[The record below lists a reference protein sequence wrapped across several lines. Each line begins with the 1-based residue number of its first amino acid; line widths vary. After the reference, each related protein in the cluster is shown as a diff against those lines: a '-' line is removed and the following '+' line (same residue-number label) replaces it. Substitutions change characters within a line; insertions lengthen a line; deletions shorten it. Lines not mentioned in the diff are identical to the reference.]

1 MAVKPPHPRARVE
14 WDTRLMPGMQGKPGR
29 GVGAPGARKTYPN
42 PVRSLHNRSESALAA
57 CPRKIHSVKS
67 LRSRVSK
74 FAVYPKTLRAFL
86 DRSGREGSGRGV
98 KRSGGGGNS
107 HRAVCGNMNMRVQ
120 GLSVRLR
127 EERRWRHRN
136 LVTVSIALVLASCA
150 MGGVS
155 GRPVAAQ
162 DETPAPKAKISSE
175 AVAQAS
181 KPSSSFGTTAVG
193 QKAAQFRSDY
203 DKLKSNT
210 TTRSNQLASVR
221 TQTVSNVQSYHALVG
236 GIRSRLQMGS
246 TPGNPE
252 LLAQWSQAQ
261 TQLTQIDN
269 DIRTLNQLSAQVSAD
284 AATSAYLLDSIRS
297 SFSLSGALEEDHRQ
311 LRLLEDEV
319 NQNAIVIDRAL
330 QGLNDEINRQA
341 QYVASERTSLVQLA
355 SDINAGQTYGGMQ
368 RRAAPPRAVASITP
382 AVFNERRPLVVIRFD
397 KPDVAYEPA
406 LYQALSRALERRP
419 DAVFDLVA
427 VAPNGGNAAT
437 AKQKADGVLKSMTG
451 MGLPA
456 DRVSETEITSP
467 TAATPEVH
475 VYVQ

>member
-1 MAVKPPHPRARVE
+1 
-14 WDTRLMPGMQGKPGR
+14 
-29 GVGAPGARKTYPN
+29 
-42 PVRSLHNRSESALAA
+42 
-57 CPRKIHSVKS
+57 
-67 LRSRVSK
+67 
-74 FAVYPKTLRAFL
+74 
-86 DRSGREGSGRGV
+86 
-98 KRSGGGGNS
+98 
-107 HRAVCGNMNMRVQ
+107 MRVQ

-127 EERRWRHRN
+127 GNRRWRHGK
-136 LVTVSIALVLASCA
+136 VTTAALAVALAGCA
-150 MGGVS
+150 MS
-155 GRPVAAQ
+155 GTPLSPAAAQDKSRTAAAPVAAV
-162 DETPAPKAKISSE
+162 TPE
-175 AVAQAS
+175 AVAQAA
-181 KPSSSFGTTAVG
+181 KPSASFGTTAVG
-193 QKAAQFRSDY
+193 QKAAQFRSDF
-203 DKLKSNT
+203 DKLKANT
-210 TTRSNQLASVR
+210 QTRR
-221 TQTVSNVQSYHALVG
+221 TQLESIRAQTVTNVESYHALVG

-297 SFSLSGALEEDHRQ
+297 AFSLSGALEEDHRQ

-355 SDINAGQTYGGMQ
+355 ADINAGQTYGGMQ
-368 RRAAPPRAVASITP
+368 RRAAPARAVAGVTP
-382 AVFNERRPLVVIRFD
+382 TAFTERRPLVVIRFD
-397 KPDVAYEPA
+397 KADVAYEPA

-427 VAPNGGNAAT
+427 VSPNGGNAAT
-437 AKQKADGVLKSMTG
+437 AKQRADGVLKSMTG

-456 DRVSETEITSP
+456 DRVAESEMASP
-467 TAATPEVH
+467 TATTPEVH
-475 VYVQ
+475 VYVR